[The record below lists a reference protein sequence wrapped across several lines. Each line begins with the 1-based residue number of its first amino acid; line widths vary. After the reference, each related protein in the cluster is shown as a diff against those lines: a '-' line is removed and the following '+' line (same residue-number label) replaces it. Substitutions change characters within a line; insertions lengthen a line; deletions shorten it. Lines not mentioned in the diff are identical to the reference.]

1 MLGDAVLGDA
11 VLGDVVL
18 GDAVLHD
25 GDGEP
30 RLLLE
35 LPAEV

>member
-1 MLGDAVLGDA
+1 MLGGAVLGDA
-11 VLGDVVL
+11 VLD
-18 GDAVLHD
+18 D
-25 GDGEP
+25 GVGEA